1 MTRILSI
8 LIVLAAFGVN
18 VVPQAPVKEDPS
30 AKVDDRPAQALY
42 EDANGYLGRRY
53 QEFNKQKLPYDA
65 KLEAKTREEQKN
77 LAVKNA
83 ETLRSRTHLEPT
95 DLFYLGMLSHLA
107 GNADGALEMMRAFL
121 KDTVDGTQSQ
131 TARNVVVLYAVKKNQ
146 VQEAEATVD
155 SYRKHQPQNPDD
167 LYRMEFLI
175 ADAFLRAK
183 DYPALIKHAQGMLNA
198 SRAFAVERTNDP
210 FRRDEM
216 LMKSA
221 LLLWEGYVKTNQNKA
236 AINQF
241 EELRR
246 TAITFPSANLYKQA
260 TFRLA
265 TAFPGTD
272 LNKIFNEP
280 ATGNAL
286 PPEIKATEWID
297 QKPIKLSDLRG
308 QVVLIDFWAHWCGP
322 CRYTFPKLIRWHQQY
337 KDKGLVILG
346 LTDYYGYGEGRKMT
360 PVEELA
366 YLREFKKIN
375 KLPYGFVVA
384 DSKVNSINYGVGAIP
399 SSFLIDRRGNL
410 RFIASSASEPELS
423 RLEMM
428 IPKLLNE
435 PAENKTETSA
445 SVVKN

>member
-1 MTRILSI
+1 M
-8 LIVLAAFGVN
+8 LAAFGISGLS
-18 VVPQAPVKEDPS
+18 QSPVKEEPP
-30 AKVDDRPAQALY
+30 AKIDERPAQVLY

-53 QEFNKQKLPYDA
+53 QEFNKQNLAYDP
-65 KLEAKTREEQKN
+65 KLEAKTKQEQKD

-83 ETLRSRTHLEPT
+83 ETLKGRTILKPG
-95 DLFYLGMLSHLA
+95 DLYYLGLLHHLS
-107 GNADGALEMMRAFL
+107 GDGDSALETMRTFL
-121 KDTVDGTQSQ
+121 KDTVDGAQAQ
-131 TARNVVVLYAVKKNQ
+131 NARNVVVLYAVKKNLIA
-146 VQEAEATVD
+146 EAEATTE

-167 LYRMEFLI
+167 LYRMELLI

-183 DYPALIKHAQGMLNA
+183 NYQALIKHAQGMLAA
-198 SRAFAVERTNDP
+198 SRAFAAERKNDG

-221 LLLWEGYVKTNQNKA
+221 WLLSEGYAKTNQNKA
-236 AINQF
+236 SINQL

-246 TAITFPSANLYKQA
+246 LAITFPSANLYKQA

-265 TAFPGTD
+265 SAFPGTD

-280 ATGNAL
+280 ATANAP
-286 PPEIKATEWID
+286 PPEMKATEWID

-308 QVVLIDFWAHWCGP
+308 QVVLLDFWAHWCGP
-322 CRYTFPKLIRWHQQY
+322 CRYTFPRLIRWHEQY

-346 LTDYYGYGEGRKMT
+346 LTDYYGFGQGRKMT
-360 PVEELA
+360 PAEELV
-366 YLREFKKIN
+366 YLRVFKKLN

-384 DSKVNSINYGVGAIP
+384 DSKVNDINYGVTAIP
-399 SSFLIDRRGNL
+399 ASFLIDRRGNL
-410 RFIASSASEPELS
+410 RFIASNASEAELS

-435 PAENKTETSA
+435 PAENKTETAA
-445 SVVKN
+445 SVKN

>member
-8 LIVLAAFGVN
+8 LIVLAAFGINCLSQTPVN
-18 VVPQAPVKEDPS
+18 EEQS
-30 AKVDDRPAQALY
+30 AKIDERPAQVLY

-53 QEFNKQKLPYDA
+53 QEFNKQKLAYDP
-65 KLEAKTREEQKN
+65 KLEAKTKQEQKD
-77 LAVKNA
+77 LALKNA
-83 ETLRSRTHLEPT
+83 ETLRSRKHIEPT
-95 DLFYLGMLSHLA
+95 DRYYLGLLYHLA
-107 GNADGALEMMRAFL
+107 GDADDALETMHKFLKEAVDGAQA
-121 KDTVDGTQSQ
+121 QS
-131 TARNVVVLYAVKKNQ
+131 ARTVVVLYAVKKNQ
-146 VQEAEATVD
+146 IAEAEATTE
-155 SYRKHQPQNPDD
+155 SYKKRQPQNSDD
-167 LYRMEFLI
+167 LYRMELLI

-183 DYPALIKHAQGMLNA
+183 DYPALIKHAQGMLTA
-198 SRAFAVERTNDP
+198 SRAFAVERKNEP

-216 LMKSA
+216 LMKSVF
-221 LLLWEGYVKTNQNKA
+221 LLSEGYAKTNQNEA
-236 AINQF
+236 GINQL

-246 TAITFPSANLYKQA
+246 LAITFPSANLYKLA

-280 ATGNAL
+280 ATANAL

-308 QVVLIDFWAHWCGP
+308 QVVLLDFWAHWCGP
-322 CRYTFPKLIRWHQQY
+322 CRYTFPKLTRWHEQY
-337 KDKGLVILG
+337 KSKGLVILG
-346 LTDYYGYGEGRKMT
+346 LTDYFGHGEGRTMT
-360 PVEELA
+360 KAEELD
-366 YLREFKKIN
+366 YLRKFKKLN

-384 DSKVNSINYGVGAIP
+384 DSKVNDINYGVTAIP

-410 RFIASSASEPELS
+410 RFIASNASEPELS

-435 PAENKTETSA
+435 PAEHKTETAA
-445 SVVKN
+445 SVKN